1 MSAPFQLYR
10 FTHGDGSSKS
20 WGVRFNGDGTF
31 TSIWGKSGTKMSFK
45 TKGISHPDDVQKLI
59 RSKQRKGYEYLG
71 GTFYIGDDGKISTD
85 PPPSVPVNPEP
96 SVEEP
101 RIYWTIKCIKN
112 LPSENS
118 DSFKELSDR
127 LKAIFVR
134 FGKDFDE
141 EPINKSELI
150 KNSGIIKKEAGVFVF
165 LFLLA
170 LKKFAPSGVT
180 VSLSHEDGVEIS
192 DQLKLETQ
200 ALSYFDID
208 LESIRHIA
216 EEIGLLVKRLDL
228 STIAP
233 EYQDFYF

>member
-1 MSAPFQLYR
+1 M
-10 FTHGDGSSKS
+10 
-20 WGVRFNGDGTF
+20 
-31 TSIWGKSGTKMSFK
+31 
-45 TKGISHPDDVQKLI
+45 
-59 RSKQRKGYEYLG
+59 
-71 GTFYIGDDGKISTD
+71 
-85 PPPSVPVNPEP
+85 
-96 SVEEP
+96 
-101 RIYWTIKCIKN
+101 
-112 LPSENS
+112 PSENS

-134 FGKDFDE
+134 FGKNFDE
-141 EPINKSELI
+141 EAINKSELI

-200 ALSYFDID
+200 ALSYFDTD
-208 LESIRHIA
+208 LESVRHIA